1 MGLHRKLLALLLAP
15 LVAGTLSLGALADTV
30 DIIRVF
36 EHDYPPTKLTADGRC
51 ITATPV
57 GSSGKWYE
65 VTYAYQGR
73 IFREIIGYNPGKTLE
88 VLASGKPQS
97 VPYDNGD

>member
-1 MGLHRKLLALLLAP
+1 MGLNAKLSILI
-15 LVAGTLSLGALADTV
+15 VAGTLSLGAQADTV

-36 EHDYPPTKLTADGRC
+36 EHDYPPAKLTADGRC
-51 ITATPV
+51 LPATPL
-57 GSSGKWYE
+57 GSTGKWYE

-97 VPYDNGD
+97 VPYDNRD

>member
-1 MGLHRKLLALLLAP
+1 MGLHGKLPALIA
-15 LVAGTLSLGALADTV
+15 AGTLSLGALADTV

-36 EHDYPPTKLTADGRC
+36 EHHYPPTKLTADGRC
-51 ITATPV
+51 IAATPV

-73 IFREIIGYNPGKTLE
+73 IFREIIGYHPGKTLE
-88 VLASGKPQS
+88 VLATGKPQS
-97 VPYDNGD
+97 VPYDNPD

>member
-1 MGLHRKLLALLLAP
+1 MGLNAKLSALI
-15 LVAGTLSLGALADTV
+15 VAGTLSLGALADTV

-36 EHDYPPTKLTADGRC
+36 EHDYPPAKLTADGRC
-51 ITATPV
+51 VPATLL
-57 GSSGKWYE
+57 GSTGKWYE

-73 IFREIIGYNPGKTLE
+73 IFREIIGYNPGKTIE

-97 VPYDNGD
+97 VPYDNGN

>member
-1 MGLHRKLLALLLAP
+1 MGLNVKFSALLA
-15 LVAGTLSLGALADTV
+15 AGTLSLGALADTV

-36 EHDYPPTKLTADGRC
+36 EHDYPPTKLMTADGRC

-57 GSSGKWYE
+57 GSAGKWYE
-65 VTYAYQGR
+65 VTYAYQGQ
-73 IFREIIGYNPGKTLE
+73 IFREIIGYNPGKTIE

-97 VPYDNGD
+97 VPYDNRD